1 MNARGPRVLR
11 RQWGRDRFLIAT
23 FFSSRNEKRSR
34 LKIAPTSKTVP
45 TLAGCVIGSSA
56 SAAETVTTATSTGG
70 AFQMV
75 VGLLIVLAILFGG
88 AWLLRR
94 FVSLPSTAR
103 SPLKIITGLS
113 LSPRDRLIV
122 IQVGEQQILLGLS
135 PGRIQTL
142 HVLEQP
148 LDPNATPDSSLGN
161 LGQRFGA
168 LLQNQMKKP
177 Q

>member
-1 MNARGPRVLR
+1 MNARGRPVLR
-11 RQWGRDRFLIAT
+11 DSPAIAIGQGQ
-23 FFSSRNEKRSR
+23 RRSR
-34 LKIAPTSKTVP
+34 LQTAPTVIAVAFLSVP
-45 TLAGCVIGSSA
+45 PSLL
-56 SAAETVTTATSTGG
+56 AAEPITTATSTGG

-75 VGLLIVLAILFGG
+75 VGLLVVLAILIGG

-94 FVSLPSTAR
+94 FVSLPTTTR

-122 IQVGEQQILLGLS
+122 IQVGERQILLGLS

-148 LDPNATPDSSLGN
+148 LDPNAMPDSSLSN

-177 Q
+177 P

>member
-1 MNARGPRVLR
+1 MNTRLFLGSWRQRTVLM
-11 RQWGRDRFLIAT
+11 LM
-23 FFSSRNEKRSR
+23 FSPP
-34 LKIAPTSKTVP
+34 AF
-45 TLAGCVIGSSA
+45 
-56 SAAETVTTATSTGG
+56 AAETPAAASAGG
-70 AFQMV
+70 VFQMI
-75 VGLLIVLAILFGG
+75 VGLSVVLAILIGG

-94 FVSLPSTAR
+94 FISLPATTH

-122 IQVGEQQILLGLS
+122 IQVGDRQLLLGLS

-148 LDPNATPDSSLGN
+148 LDTNSSPDSSLSS

-168 LLQNQMKKP
+168 LLQSQMKKS